1 MAAAAAADYG
11 IDAPARVK
19 SCFSRGFWTLA
30 FAAVLYWNSR
40 AEYPGP
46 ALQLGGAVALIGA
59 GFLAAGWMLLR
70 ASRTGKLRLRDELV
84 ESLAL
89 EGGERVFDAG
99 CGLGLLGIAI
109 AKRLKAGKVIA
120 ADTWNPRR
128 LRGANADK
136 ARENAKL
143 EGVAEK
149 IRFENLDWSKLTYPD
164 ANFDVVVSALALHEL
179 GDAAARDKA
188 VRELWRVLKPG
199 GRISIHDLLHTR
211 QYARTLAEAG
221 AQDVQVGKTSYLWLL
236 PSQTVTAR
244 K

>member
-1 MAAAAAADYG
+1 MAEGVLDYG

-19 SCFSRGFWTLA
+19 SYFSRGFWTLV
-30 FAAVLYWNSR
+30 FAATLYWNSR
-40 AEYPGP
+40 VEYPGP
-46 ALQLGGAVALIGA
+46 ALQLGGAVALIGL

-70 ASRTGKLRLRDELV
+70 ASRAGKLRLRDELV

-99 CGLGLLGIAI
+99 CGLGLMGIAI
-109 AKRLKAGKVIA
+109 AKRLKSGKVVA

-128 LRGANADK
+128 LRGARSER

-149 IRFENLDWSKLTYPD
+149 IRFENLDWAKLVYPD
-164 ANFDVVVSALALHEL
+164 ASFDVVVSVLALHEI
-179 GDAAARDKA
+179 AAPEDRARA
-188 VRELWRVLKPG
+188 VRQLYRVLKPG
-199 GRISIHDLLHTR
+199 GRILIHDFQHTR
-211 QYARTLAEAG
+211 QYARILAEAG
-221 AQDVQVGKTSYLWLL
+221 AQDVRTGKTSWLWLL
-236 PSQTVTAR
+236 PAQTVTAR